1 MPRTNSAA
9 FAACATLGLLLAQAA
24 ALHLVDSGLVA
35 RIILPASLA
44 AVPVALWAHR
54 RNIGVWIA
62 FVGLAAN
69 LAAIVANG
77 GLMPIERHTVVSAVG
92 AERAAAYTPGH
103 WISGSKDVLLAPGQ
117 GHLRP
122 LGDSIVVKIGNGGF
136 VASPGDIVVWTGLV
150 VFAVE
155 VALAS
160 RRTSTGRDRSA
171 GEAVGA
177 ARAEGGGVTQW

>member
-9 FAACATLGLLLAQAA
+9 FAACATLGLLLAQVA

-35 RIILPASLA
+35 RIVLPASLA
-44 AVPVALWAHR
+44 AIPIALWPHR
-54 RNIGVWIA
+54 RHVGVWIA

-69 LAAIVANG
+69 LAAIVSNG
-77 GLMPIERHTVVSAVG
+77 GLMPIERHTVIAAVG
-92 AERAAAYTPGH
+92 EERALTYAPGH
-103 WISGSKDVLLAPGQ
+103 WISGSKDVLLAPGE

-122 LGDSIVVKIGNGGF
+122 LGDSLVVHVGSGGF

-150 VFAVE
+150 VFAAE

-160 RRTSTGRDRSA
+160 RREPSRRERPGREPVAS
-171 GEAVGA
+171 